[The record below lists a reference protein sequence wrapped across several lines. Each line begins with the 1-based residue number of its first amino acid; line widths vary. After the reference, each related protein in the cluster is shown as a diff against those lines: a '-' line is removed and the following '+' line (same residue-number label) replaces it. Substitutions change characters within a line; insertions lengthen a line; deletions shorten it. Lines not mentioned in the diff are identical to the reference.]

1 VPDLYSRLNHLRAY
15 ASLRVDERSALR
27 LAWTHERYASRDFAL
42 DTTDPA
48 TIANVIALGERSPRY
63 AVNWVTLG
71 FTRSF

>member
-1 VPDLYSRLNHLRAY
+1 MTKDC
-15 ASLRVDERSALR
+15 SANG
-27 LAWTHERYASRDFAL
+27 E
-42 DTTDPA
+42 